1 MFRRLLPAVL
11 LLAVMILSACGGAA
25 APAAAPTSAPAA
37 EAPTAAPAVP
47 PTAAPAAAP
56 TSAPTAE
63 APTAAPA
70 AAPTAAPAA
79 AASTITYWTAYNTVS
94 PEFKTLT
101 EVVIPAFQKEHP
113 NITVNAQA
121 IAYDELRKK
130 LLAAIAGGE
139 TPDLLRAD
147 IIWVPE
153 FAEQGALVPLDT
165 LMTDFGAYKDRVYAG
180 PLATNFYEGHYYG
193 LPLDTNTRVI
203 FYNNDV
209 LKAAGIAEPPKTI
222 AEFQADCTKIKAL
235 NKADTFCYAEG
246 GTGAWNVL
254 PWIWSNGGNITDPT
268 FTKATGFLNSKGT
281 VAAVTMLH
289 DMLKNGTLS
298 PSILGGG
305 LQTSEAIG
313 KGQVGMIVDGPWMPP
328 IFKEQFP
335 TLGYSLAPMPAGD
348 GGSASVVGGEDIALF
363 DKSTNKDAALTFLRF
378 LLEEPQQIAMGKTG
392 QMPVLKSLSGSKDL
406 PDYFAV
412 FQKQLET
419 ANPRTPNPAWPKI
432 DEAIGNAVQLV
443 LRDEKEPQAA
453 LDEAAATVDGL
464 LAGKK

>member
-37 EAPTAAPAVP
+37 EAPTAAPAAP

-56 TSAPTAE
+56 TSAPTAA

-70 AAPTAAPAA
+70 AAPPAAPAA

-335 TLGYSLAPMPAGD
+335 TLGYSQEPERQQ
-348 GGSASVVGGEDIALF
+348 GSARL
-363 DKSTNKDAALTFLRF
+363 LRGV
-378 LLEEPQQIAMGKTG
+378 P
-392 QMPVLKSLSGSKDL
+392 
-406 PDYFAV
+406 
-412 FQKQLET
+412 
-419 ANPRTPNPAWPKI
+419 
-432 DEAIGNAVQLV
+432 
-443 LRDEKEPQAA
+443 
-453 LDEAAATVDGL
+453 EAARDRQPAHAQPGL
-464 LAGKK
+464 AEDRRGDRQRGSTGAAR